1 MLDKNSP
8 LWQFLSAEQK
18 DYLTD
23 SFYLLEH
30 LKTHPVV
37 LNDYSFILFGVAKCF
52 EGFLKKLFLK
62 KRYINEEQFLS
73 TRFRIG
79 KVLNPNL
86 EEKYKNESVYDNIRE
101 ETGNNELAD
110 LLWETWKFNRNRV
123 FHYFPNKIDYLTIEE
138 CERKMNETVDAMSQT
153 LNILLSNSSS
163 RA

>member
-8 LWQFLSAEQK
+8 LWQFLDVNQK
-18 DYLTD
+18 DYLSD

-30 LKTHPVV
+30 LKKSPVV
-37 LNDYSFILFGVAKCF
+37 LNDYSFILFGVAKCY

-62 KRYINEEQFLS
+62 KGYINEEQYLS
-73 TRFRIG
+73 TRYRIG
-79 KVLNPNL
+79 KVLNSAL
-86 EEKYKNESVYDNIRE
+86 EDKYRSESVYDNIRE

-138 CERKMNETVDAMSQT
+138 CEKKINETVEVMEKT
-153 LNILLSNSSS
+153 LKTLLPS
-163 RA
+163 